1 MTSSDNHPCT
11 FWLFSQLEFTGDWA
25 VPRVPTLITDGL
37 RQGFGRSAVKEVLSG
52 WLQEHPDL
60 VAPVTVSERV
70 VTAFQPRRHLANYLT
85 LPNGSWV
92 SHLRVHRQLLK
103 RYDKPRMTP

>member
-37 RQGFGRSAVKEVLSG
+37 RQGFGRSGVKEVLS
-52 WLQEHPDL
+52 
-60 VAPVTVSERV
+60 
-70 VTAFQPRRHLANYLT
+70 
-85 LPNGSWV
+85 
-92 SHLRVHRQLLK
+92 
-103 RYDKPRMTP
+103 